1 MNREEILNLCI
12 KKDKYAEILLTAYN
26 KGIFKILWNTS
37 SFSIGVNHKRK
48 DMFPELKKMK
58 ILKIH
63 IIHYKYN

>member
-1 MNREEILNLCI
+1 MY

-48 DMFPELKKMK
+48 DMFPELKYEDFKKYILYIISIIKKMA
-58 ILKIH
+58 
-63 IIHYKYN
+63 